1 MITIIGFAAMTFA
14 MWKLYKRI
22 EKLYDNAM
30 EIIRFRTDE
39 TEFRVV
45 ELGSMIKEM
54 KKMKTRSIPLEMM
67 PEEFI
72 VD

>member
-1 MITIIGFAAMTFA
+1 MTFA